1 VRDPFSFRRTYQTF
15 QGDHNCSEVSLF
27 KNSLDPPPQS
37 RRWMRRGIGRISKL
51 IEALGDLNGHISQ
64 DIRITSQFIIIPAV
78 NHGVGDG
85 DFE

>member
-1 VRDPFSFRRTYQTF
+1 
-15 QGDHNCSEVSLF
+15 
-27 KNSLDPPPQS
+27 
-37 RRWMRRGIGRISKL
+37 MRRGIGRISKL